1 VMKVLTVY
9 KWFDLG

>member
-1 VMKVLTVY
+1 MKVLTVY